1 MTDRWAAD
9 SLPTEEESVML
20 SELVATLQQA
30 HRTIGTLQALEAQLL
45 SAAVALAE
53 EQASRGPA
61 GTVESD
67 LPLRSIAAELA
78 AALRVSDRTV
88 QRRLSDA
95 HVAVDRFPAAVTA
108 LAEGRISRAHLSV
121 IVDAGIGIDDAG
133 ARATYEARAI
143 DKAAHETPGRLR
155 AIARALAEEAR
166 STSIDERYAEARR
179 LRRVVVTDLDDGMA
193 ELLAVL
199 PAALAHG
206 IHDRLTRM
214 AHATTRQGASVERSN
229 ADGGREA
236 MSGGEAGDASP
247 AVAVTDDPRCID
259 ERRAD
264 LLCDL
269 ALTGLAHGHGD
280 GLEAIAASVQ
290 VTVPVTTLALGEG
303 RPAVLGGHG
312 PIDRDTAAR
321 LSAAAPAWDRV
332 LTDASSGAVVAVDRY
347 RPSEDLRRFLR
358 ARDERCRFPGCG
370 VSARRSDLDHTKDAA
385 WGGPTEVENLA
396 HLCRRHHVLKHQS
409 AWSVEQAGGGVLRW
423 TSPTRRVYLDAPA
436 PMVRFV
442 ADDPPPF

>member
-1 MTDRWAAD
+1 
-9 SLPTEEESVML
+9 ML
-20 SELVATLQQA
+20 SELVTTLQQA

-45 SAAVALAE
+45 SAAVTLAE
-53 EQASRGPA
+53 EQASRRPA
-61 GTVESD
+61 GTAESD

-95 HVAVDRFPAAVTA
+95 HVAVDRFPAALAA
-108 LAEGRISRAHLSV
+108 LADGRISRAHLSV
-121 IVDAGIGIDDAG
+121 IVDAGLGIDEAE
-133 ARATYEARAI
+133 ARATYEARAVE
-143 DKAAHETPGRLR
+143 KAAHETPGRLR
-155 AIARALAEEAR
+155 AIVRALAEDAR
-166 STSIDERYAEARR
+166 SRSIHQRHAEARR

-193 ELLAVL
+193 ELLAIL

-214 AHATTRQGASVERSN
+214 AHATAKQGASAEGSD
-229 ADGGREA
+229 ADNGHDAMAGAESGSGEGPMTDDEA
-236 MSGGEAGDASP
+236 RNGSP
-247 AVAVTDDPRCID
+247 AVDTDDPRSID

-280 GLEAIAASVQ
+280 GLDAIVATVQ
-290 VTVPVTTLALGEG
+290 VTVPVVTLAVGDG
-303 RPAVLGGHG
+303 RPAMLTGHG
-312 PIDRDTAAR
+312 PIDDDTAAR
-321 LSAAAPAWDRV
+321 LAAAAPAWDR
-332 LTDASSGAVVAVDRY
+332 LLADASSGAVLAVDRY

-385 WGGPTEVENLA
+385 RGGATEIENLA

-409 AWSVEQAGGGVLRW
+409 AWTVEQAGGGVLRW
-423 TSPTRRVYLDAPA
+423 TSPTKRVYLDSPA
-436 PMVRFV
+436 PVVRFV